1 MGRIMSCP
9 RAAVC
14 GISSRGPFCGPT
26 VHPPLGAAC
35 FPSAKAFVQD
45 WLVTQRLYSF
55 GLPRLVQAR
64 CRPVGCCRTRE
75 LACTGLAGHSASICF
90 WLASHGLGG
99 DHLAVQRP
107 SSRGIVLG
115 VRKIVCV
122 SDRDTHRF
130 DEGRTVIASSRSR
143 SSLP

>member
-1 MGRIMSCP
+1 MGALGWFSRFKGWGH
-9 RAAVC
+9 RA
-14 GISSRGPFCGPT
+14 S
-26 VHPPLGAAC
+26 AARARRDSQDHVL
-35 FPSAKAFVQD
+35 PS
-45 WLVTQRLYSF
+45 
-55 GLPRLVQAR
+55 R
-64 CRPVGCCRTRE
+64 CRLRHLFTRSLLRFHGTPAPWGRLLLLRE
-75 LACTGLAGHSASICF
+75 SVPTGLAGHSASILF

-130 DEGRTVIASSRSR
+130 DEEKKHI
-143 SSLP
+143 